1 MILFHGSNLEIAQI
15 DLNICK
21 PYKDFGK
28 GFYTTELEEQA
39 RNMAKRTV
47 RIFGG
52 KPCITKFLI
61 DDEEFE
67 NCNISQRV
75 FDAPTNEWALFII
88 NNRNKNFIDIASLEC
103 NLDNKYGIVRG
114 PVANDDIRL
123 LFDLFEDKIITMEE
137 LAKKL
142 EYKELT
148 SQISFHTDN
157 AVRLLKKTGAYF
169 L

>member
-1 MILFHGSNLEIAQI
+1 MILYHGSNQEIEQI

-28 GFYTTELEEQA
+28 GFYTTEFEEQA
-39 RNMAKRTV
+39 RYMAMRTV
-47 RIFGG
+47 RIFGE
-52 KPCITKFLI
+52 KPYITKFSI
-61 DDEEFE
+61 DDAEFRDYS
-67 NCNISQRV
+67 IRKKT
-75 FDAPTNEWALFII
+75 FDAPTNEWALFVI
-88 NNRNKNFIDIASLEC
+88 NNRNRNFTDISCSEC
-103 NLDNKYGIVRG
+103 NLDNKYDIVAG

-123 LFDLFEDKIITMEE
+123 LFDLFEDNIITIEE
-137 LAKKL
+137 LKKRL

-157 AVRLLKKTGAYF
+157 AVKLLRKIGAYS

>member
-1 MILFHGSNLEIAQI
+1 MILFHGSNLEIDQI
-15 DLNICK
+15 DLNFCR

-39 RNMAKRTV
+39 VNMAKRTI

-52 KPCITKFLI
+52 KPFVTKFSI
-61 DDEEFE
+61 DDKEFE
-67 NCNISQRV
+67 NGNISQKI
-75 FDAPTNEWALFII
+75 FNAPTNEWALFII
-88 NNRNKNFIDIASLEC
+88 NNRNRNFTNIASLEC

-123 LFDLFEDKIITMEE
+123 LFDLFEDKIITIEE
-137 LAKKL
+137 LTKRL

-148 SQISFHTDN
+148 NQISFHTDN
-157 AVRLLKKTGAYF
+157 AVKLLKKIGAYG

>member
-1 MILFHGSNLEIAQI
+1 MILFHGSNLEIDQI
-15 DLNICK
+15 DLNFCR

-39 RNMAKRTV
+39 RNMAKRTI

-52 KPCITKFLI
+52 KPCVMKFFV
-61 DDEEFE
+61 DDKEFE
-67 NCNISQRV
+67 NCNIPQKI

-88 NNRNKNFIDIASLEC
+88 NNRNRNFTDIASLHC
-103 NLDNKYGIVRG
+103 NLDSKYGIVRG

-123 LFDLFEDKIITMEE
+123 LFDLFEDKIITIEE
-137 LAKKL
+137 LTKRL

-148 SQISFHTDN
+148 NQISFHTEDSIK
-157 AVRLLKKTGAYF
+157 LLKKIGAYN

>member
-1 MILFHGSNLEIAQI
+1 MILFHGSNLEIDQI
-15 DLNICK
+15 DLNFCR

-39 RNMAKRTV
+39 NDMAKRTI

-52 KPCITKFLI
+52 KPCVTKFLI
-61 DDEEFE
+61 EDKEFE
-67 NCNISQRV
+67 NCNISRKI

-88 NNRNKNFIDIASLEC
+88 NNRNRNFTDITSSEC
-103 NLDNKYGIVRG
+103 NLDSKYGIVKG

-123 LFDLFEDKIITMEE
+123 LFDLFEDEIITIEE
-137 LAKKL
+137 LTKRLKYKKL
-142 EYKELT
+142 T
-148 SQISFHTDN
+148 NQISFHTND
-157 AVRLLKKTGAYF
+157 AIKLLKKIGAYN

>member
-1 MILFHGSNLEIAQI
+1 MILFHGSNLEIDQI
-15 DLNICK
+15 NLNFCR

-28 GFYTTELEEQA
+28 GFYATELEEQA
-39 RNMAKRTV
+39 VNMAKRTI

-52 KPCITKFLI
+52 KPFVTKFSI
-61 DDEEFE
+61 DDKEFE
-67 NCNISQRV
+67 NCNIRQKI
-75 FDAPTNEWALFII
+75 FNAPTNEWALFII
-88 NNRNKNFIDIASLEC
+88 NNRNRNFTNIASLEC

-123 LFDLFEDKIITMEE
+123 LFDLFEDKIITIEE
-137 LAKKL
+137 LTKRL

-157 AVRLLKKTGAYF
+157 AVKLLKKIGAYG

>member
-1 MILFHGSNLEIAQI
+1 MILFHGSNLEIDQI
-15 DLNICK
+15 DLNFCR

-39 RNMAKRTV
+39 VNMAKRTI

-52 KPCITKFLI
+52 KPFVTKFSI
-61 DDEEFE
+61 DDKEFE
-67 NCNISQRV
+67 NCNIPQKI
-75 FDAPTNEWALFII
+75 FDTPTNEWALFII
-88 NNRNKNFIDIASLEC
+88 NNRNRNFNDIASLEC

-123 LFDLFEDKIITMEE
+123 LFDLFEDKIITLEE
-137 LAKKL
+137 LTKRL

-148 SQISFHTDN
+148 NQISFHTDN
-157 AVRLLKKTGAYF
+157 AIKLLKKVGAYG

>member
-1 MILFHGSNLEIAQI
+1 MILFHGSNLGIDQI
-15 DLNICK
+15 DLNFCR

-39 RNMAKRTV
+39 VNMAKRTI

-52 KPCITKFLI
+52 KPFVTKFSI
-61 DDEEFE
+61 DDKELE
-67 NCNISQRV
+67 NGNISQKI
-75 FDAPTNEWALFII
+75 FNAPTNEWALFII
-88 NNRNKNFIDIASLEC
+88 NNRNRNFTNIASLEC

-123 LFDLFEDKIITMEE
+123 LFDLFEDKIITIEE
-137 LAKKL
+137 LTKRL

-157 AVRLLKKTGAYF
+157 AVKLLKKIGAYG